1 MRSESYQ
8 IFFILILKI
17 YCYNMSNKHVQF
29 MYIPIPGV
37 KSYFL
42 IWYYF
47 IQFGTFFPNDWYNSI
62 NFVTNATPNPPIK
75 LFNPEYF
82 RLKTL
87 PASLEEHTKKTESK
101 QLIVITAH
109 FPLRSRTDRS
119 IAHHMTTL
127 REKLLQFS
135 CCINS
140 KTTGSRT
147 ELPAAER
154 TNERKRASNADKKI
168 LKR

>member
-1 MRSESYQ
+1 M
-8 IFFILILKI
+8 
-17 YCYNMSNKHVQF
+17 
-29 MYIPIPGV
+29 
-37 KSYFL
+37 L

-47 IQFGTFFPNDWYNSI
+47 IQFGTLFPNDWYNSI

-87 PASLEEHTKKTESK
+87 PASLEEHTRKTESK

-109 FPLRSRTDRS
+109 FPLRRRTDRS
-119 IAHHMTTL
+119 IAHHMTL

-154 TNERKRASNADKKI
+154 TNENAHQMRTRKFWIGKIYDKISCNKNVDRLRVLCI
-168 LKR
+168 IMK